1 MIKMQENFNT
11 YSLLNLYNILKAR
24 EFELKEIVDET
35 NKMNFGGPLA
45 LVLKTTIGQVCSDDK
60 GGDSDEGL
68 MMNLDGLLFK

>member
-45 LVLKTTIGQVCSDDK
+45 LVSTTTIKEVCSDDEESNIK
-60 GGDSDEGL
+60 
-68 MMNLDGLLFK
+68 